1 MKCLFLLLLACLIS
15 HVKLVPLPAEPTFSG
30 SITENAPTCRPASS
44 DAAGELTVLLTEIL
58 EHAGDGETA
67 GASIRASVL
76 AARLLDWMAA
86 NAPTGE
92 VDAADLAGFA
102 ETLTAAE
109 KAALSARLAG
119 LSAVA
124 LRLCA
129 GETGGVEDGGYLPR
143 FYPWDADAAR
153 DFFAALSAAFQNE
166 YSEIRSEK

>member
-15 HVKLVPLPAEPTFSG
+15 RAKLVPLPAAPAVSV
-30 SITENAPTCRPASS
+30 SIAENAPVCRPAAP
-44 DAAGELTVLLTEIL
+44 DAAGELTALLTEIL
-58 EHAGDGETA
+58 EQAGDGGTA
-67 GASIRASVL
+67 GSSIRAAVL

-124 LRLCA
+124 QRLCA
-129 GETGGVEDGGYLPR
+129 GETGGAEDGGYLPR

-153 DFFAALSAAFQNE
+153 DFFAALSSAFQNE
-166 YSEIRSEK
+166 YSEIGSEK